1 MDVSS
6 IMHIC
11 MFSAPMADTDE
22 DSLRIGDGFF
32 ILDIV
37 AGQKPPAVPLEG
49 GELREYEQ
57 VCGITASPTTNARR
71 GTVLLSSTM
80 LSEVRVVSA
89 FEEENFTAQRRGR
102 HYCNFFRTDIY
113 HSPQSFAHGE
123 SDQNLA
129 PSAQAQDTEKQ
140 ISKDMVRV
148 GVVWTMVLR
157 FGAKL

>member
-11 MFSAPMADTDE
+11 TFSAPMADADE
-22 DSLRIGDGFF
+22 DGLRIGDGFF

-57 VCGITASPTTNARR
+57 VCGITASPSTSARR

-80 LSEVRVVSA
+80 LNEVRVVSA
-89 FEEENFTAQRRGR
+89 FEEENFAAQRRGR
-102 HYCNFFRTDIY
+102 HYCNIFRTDIY
-113 HSPQSFAHGE
+113 HSHRV
-123 SDQNLA
+123 LHM
-129 PSAQAQDTEKQ
+129 EKAIKIWLQ
-140 ISKDMVRV
+140 
-148 GVVWTMVLR
+148 VLR
-157 FGAKL
+157 LRTRRNKFPRIWYELGLFGPWC